1 MTKAV
6 TQTPRRGRWGPA
18 SPSDDEE
25 CRQLILQ
32 AAVKCFDAAGPIRAT
47 VDDIAQVASVHRTT
61 VYKYFPNRP
70 AIISAVLLFEAQD
83 LIAEA
88 AAFYERP
95 APFVEQFA
103 NVYSHVVHGVRESRL
118 LRRLFDPDAAD
129 AVVHAT
135 GASEEFRNLVAGSL
149 RPLVALAAERGE
161 LRASLEVDEVIEW
174 LGSIALLLLGELF
187 RNDGFD
193 ATEAMRRYILPGIC
207 N

>member
-1 MTKAV
+1 MTPA
-6 TQTPRRGRWGPA
+6 PRRGRWGPA

-25 CRQLILQ
+25 CRQLILK

-61 VYKYFPNRP
+61 VYKYFPNRS
-70 AIISAVLLFEAQD
+70 AIISAVLLLEAED

-103 NVYSHVVHGVRESRL
+103 NAYAHVVHGVRESLL
-118 LRRLFDPDAAD
+118 LRRLFDPDSVD

-161 LRASLEVDEVIEW
+161 LRVDLDVDETIEW
-174 LGSIALLLLGELF
+174 LGSIALLLLGESF
-187 RNDGFD
+187 RVDGFD
-193 ATEAMRRYILPGIC
+193 AAEAMRRYVLPGIG

>member
-1 MTKAV
+1 MTPA
-6 TQTPRRGRWGPA
+6 PRRGRWGPA

-25 CRQLILQ
+25 CRQLILK

-61 VYKYFPNRP
+61 VYKYFPNRS
-70 AIISAVLLFEAQD
+70 AIISAVLLLEAED

-103 NVYSHVVHGVRESRL
+103 NAYAHVVHGVRESLL
-118 LRRLFDPDAAD
+118 LRRLFDPDSVD
-129 AVVHAT
+129 TVVHAT

-161 LRASLEVDEVIEW
+161 LRVDLDVDETIEW
-174 LGSIALLLLGELF
+174 LGSIALLLLGESF
-187 RNDGFD
+187 RVDRFD
-193 ATEAMRRYILPGIC
+193 AAEAMRRYVLPGIG

>member
-1 MTKAV
+1 MTPA
-6 TQTPRRGRWGPA
+6 PRRGRWGPA

-88 AAFYERP
+88 ATFYDRP

-103 NVYSHVVHGVRESRL
+103 NAYAHVAHGVRESRL
-118 LRRLFDPDAAD
+118 LRRLFDPDAVD

-135 GASEEFRNLVAGSL
+135 GASDEFRNLVAGSL
-149 RPLVALAAERGE
+149 GPFVALAAKRGE
-161 LRASLEVDEVIEW
+161 LRADLDVDEVIEW
-174 LGSIALLLLGELF
+174 LGSIALLLLGESF
-187 RNDGFD
+187 RDEGFD
-193 ATEAMRRYILPGIC
+193 ATEAMRRYVLPGIC
-207 N
+207 G